1 MKKISTVAVITD
13 DQFFRDASAYFL
25 AQQNYAVLD
34 LGQEEQE
41 IHAQLLHQRPDL
53 VILHTGGVSAQG
65 ACALRCIHEHNLPTK
80 TVTYTTDAG
89 SPPQPL
95 HAYLTRADGLEAMLR
110 CVAVLEGGHAPAQ
123 PVPPAVP
130 VPDPLAQL
138 TPQEIKVL
146 ALIGRGLGSSQMA
159 SQLFVSPHT
168 IKNHKTNITRKLA
181 IASGRNLLTVALA
194 LRNHPALAIS
204 LNSIN
209 Q

>member
-1 MKKISTVAVITD
+1 MKKMSTVAVITD
-13 DQFFRDASAYFL
+13 DQFFRDTSAYFL

-34 LGQEEQE
+34 LGREEHE

-53 VILHTGGVSAQG
+53 VILHTGCVSAQG

-80 TVTYTTDAG
+80 TLAYTTDTSA
-89 SPPQPL
+89 PQVPL

-110 CVAVLEGGHAPAQ
+110 CVAVLEGGHAPA
-123 PVPPAVP
+123 PPAAP
-130 VPDPLAQL
+130 GPDPLAVL

-146 ALIGRGLGSSQMA
+146 ALIGRGLGSGQMA
-159 SQLFVSPHT
+159 SLLFVSPHT

-194 LRNHPALAIS
+194 LRNHPALTQC
-204 LNSIN
+204 LNAIN